1 MTILAHPF
9 YVTGADGNLAS
20 RIDTHCVDSYLG
32 QMVLA
37 IALERRIHA
46 KLLGHIDF
54 DDCVRQRRAV

>member
-32 QMVLA
+32 QMVLT
-37 IALERRIHA
+37 IALERRI
-46 KLLGHIDF
+46 L
-54 DDCVRQRRAV
+54 